1 MKRTYKSGERVTDD
15 ERAFIRRN
23 ALCPDCGVGNFLE
36 GPTGGLSINVM
47 CDRCSSKFNFH
58 GCMAMY
64 GADRISDS
72 YRDKESDEY
81 GQAKLAKAQVVSE
94 GLPSGFLTTTLLI
107 IAVVLAASLVALT
120 SGCSG
125 YDRAAE
131 EAKEVFGDAPIQ
143 CENID
148 DGYACQN
155 LCTKK
160 VLFCP
165 HDGDGCRNRK
175 GCYFVENIKLNTPA
189 VSCPKA
195 ERRIQ

>member
-1 MKRTYKSGERVTDD
+1 MKRTYKSGERLTDD

-36 GPTGGLSINVM
+36 GPTGGISINVI

-58 GCMAMY
+58 GCMATY

-72 YRDKESDEY
+72 YRDPEEKDRSDLPEARVWI
-81 GQAKLAKAQVVSE
+81 GEVPTGFVPVTLVIVVA
-94 GLPSGFLTTTLLI
+94 I
-107 IAVVLAASLVALT
+107 LAAALLSLS

-125 YDRAAE
+125 YDRAQE
-131 EAKEVFGDAPIQ
+131 EARAVFGEEAPLQ
-143 CENID
+143 CEKVN

-165 HDGDGCRNRK
+165 FGEDGCSK
-175 GCYFVENIKLNTPA
+175 QSCYFKDDIRLVTPA

-195 ERRIQ
+195 ERRSR